1 MRRPMEEDTPRP
13 ELSAEDLA
21 ALLELLSRALLK

>member
-1 MRRPMEEDTPRP
+1 MRPMEQNTPRP

-21 ALLELLSRALLK
+21 ALLELLSRALLA

>member
-1 MRRPMEEDTPRP
+1 MEENTPRP

>member
-1 MRRPMEEDTPRP
+1 MEQNTPRP

>member
-1 MRRPMEEDTPRP
+1 MEEDTPRP

>member
-1 MRRPMEEDTPRP
+1 MMENNTPRP

-21 ALLELLSRALLK
+21 ALLELLGKALLS